1 MVMCYI
7 VIHFLNSEQETQI
20 INYKMQQFKLLPG
33 LATAYAI
40 RFALYH
46 VMSLYQEAQKRISA
60 GDLSIYQRYDL
71 QEMYFFL

>member
-1 MVMCYI
+1 MLDRVYLWLLCYI

-60 GDLSIYQRYDL
+60 GDLSIL
-71 QEMYFFL
+71 PEV